1 LHHHLV
7 FDLSGVQTSFFF
19 VHWCIE
25 MVKKRVLSPT
35 KERPPKQIRKKTAKC
50 AARATLYAKIVERV
64 ARDLHTERRT
74 SRGRR
79 PTGGHRYLR
88 PLSAVDAAKIFG
100 TTPKIVLAAIGSR
113 SAVVRRY
120 RQAATQRRR
129 RIELKMAEE
138 NGGWT

>member
-1 LHHHLV
+1 LHHQLV
-7 FDLSGVQTSFFF
+7 FDLSAVQTSGFLVALVLRNGQKASF
-19 VHWCIE
+19 VASC
-25 MVKKRVLSPT
+25 RATS
-35 KERPPKQIRKKTAKC
+35 KTNSEKTTKC

-64 ARDLHTERRT
+64 ARDLHTERQT

-88 PLSAVDAAKIFG
+88 PLPAVDAAKIFG